1 MLTKSILLR
10 SFPKVECSL
19 FMYTVVRYQSS
30 RNQNPV
36 LSISASNLSNH
47 AYLITALLFLQ
58 KQIRFR
64 RNWWRSR
71 NKQKVWAMSM
81 TDCSKDMTNYRLQS
95 LWIDCVWHFW
105 AALSVC
111 FIGEG
116 ERAGRRWYWRQE
128 GSVDIISVEGRTT
141 GRTTG
146 RTSVNLL
153 QLGHSLIR

>member
-1 MLTKSILLR
+1 MITAILNMLTKSILLR

-64 RNWWRSR
+64 RN
-71 NKQKVWAMSM
+71 
-81 TDCSKDMTNYRLQS
+81 
-95 LWIDCVWHFW
+95 
-105 AALSVC
+105 
-111 FIGEG
+111 
-116 ERAGRRWYWRQE
+116 
-128 GSVDIISVEGRTT
+128 
-141 GRTTG
+141 
-146 RTSVNLL
+146 
-153 QLGHSLIR
+153 